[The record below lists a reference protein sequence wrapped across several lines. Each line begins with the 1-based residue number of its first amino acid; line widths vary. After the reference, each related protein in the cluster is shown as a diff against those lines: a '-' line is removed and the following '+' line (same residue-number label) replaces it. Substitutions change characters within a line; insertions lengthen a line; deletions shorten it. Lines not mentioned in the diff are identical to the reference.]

1 MAGFE
6 DLKVYQLAYRLA
18 MMVFHESKAFPKEET
33 YSLTDQVRRS
43 SRSIVAN
50 LAEGYRKRQ
59 YPKVF
64 LNKLSD
70 VDGEV
75 AETQVWLQLA
85 CDCGYL
91 SPTRRQ
97 ELVEGYKE
105 VGRILGAMMANP
117 SKFSQ

>member
-1 MAGFE
+1 MAGIE

-18 MMVFHESKAFPKEET
+18 MIVFRESKTFPKEET

-64 LNKLSD
+64 LSKLSD

-75 AETQVWLQLA
+75 AETQVWIQLA
-85 CDCGYL
+85 YDCGYL
-91 SPTRRQ
+91 SSTCRH
-97 ELVEGYKE
+97 ELIEGYKE

-117 SKFSQ
+117 SKFS